1 MNGIEEVAVKV
12 MILRE
17 RCERTLRTNTVD
29 GVGNIHAEIYV
40 VPCEYC
46 EADACSEAVAE
57 ALKEEL

>member
-12 MILRE
+12 MIL
-17 RCERTLRTNTVD
+17 CERPLRTDTVN